1 MIWNIPTEQ
10 AFDRQEELRQYL
22 ERFPESPLV
31 PAILEELAY
40 LEEVTDL

>member
-10 AFDRQEELRQYL
+10 AIDRLEELRQYL
-22 ERFPESPLV
+22 ERFPESRLV
-31 PAILEELAY
+31 PAILEEIAY